1 MISRFW
7 QPWYWGLGAV
17 AFLLFIYNVKTLIPI
32 SKTFIISDSLRKKTD
47 LYIAKDNTI
56 LAKNVKITQKN
67 PDNRNDYTIEL
78 HNHDDVKKPAKD
90 VAGITD
96 ITKVIL
102 RPKIAIIIDDLGNS
116 LESASL
122 FIGFPY
128 PITLSV
134 LPKTPH
140 AAKIGSDAVRQGKG
154 VMLHLPMEAKTGND
168 KLGEGAIFTKMN
180 DEDIERQVEEDLLSL
195 PMAKGVNN
203 HMGSKA
209 SGDMRVIKA
218 VLNVIQK
225 RDLFIV
231 DSWTSS
237 ASVLYTTAKSMHIP
251 SAKRDVFLDNERD
264 ILYIKGQIKHLLGMA
279 KKDGIAIGIGHPY
292 PETAQAL
299 KESIEEF
306 KNADVDFVLVEELV
320 ER

>member
-1 MISRFW
+1 MNSRLW
-7 QPWYWGLGAV
+7 QPWYWGLGV
-17 AFLLFIYNVKTLIPI
+17 LVFLSFMYNYKVFVPLKGAFQ
-32 SKTFIISDSLRKKTD
+32 
-47 LYIAKDNTI
+47 NTI
-56 LAKNVKITQKN
+56 SSKKSFQVDTVKGNQNGEAVKGVEKEYN
-67 PDNRNDYTIEL
+67 SRNTEQF
-78 HNHDDVKKPAKD
+78 KKEI
-90 VAGITD
+90 AGITD
-96 ITKVIL
+96 IPKVIS
-102 RPKIAIIIDDLGNS
+102 RPKVAIIIDDLGNS

-128 PITLSV
+128 PLTLSV

-140 AAKIGSDAVRQGKG
+140 AAKIGSAAVLEGKG
-154 VMLHLPMEAKTGND
+154 VMLHLPMEAETGND
-168 KLGEGAIFTKMN
+168 KLGEGAIFTTMN
-180 DEDIERQVEEDLLSL
+180 DEDIGRQVEDDLLFL
-195 PMAKGVNN
+195 PMARGVNN

-225 RDLFIV
+225 RGLFIV
-231 DSWTSS
+231 DSLTSS

-264 ILYIKGQIKHLLGMA
+264 ISYIKGQIKHLLAMA

-292 PETAQAL
+292 LETAQAL

-320 ER
+320 LR